1 MVDVLDSFQIA
12 LSLPDNSG
20 ERYYL
25 GQSESSNRMRGEKG
39 LALTL
44 PHKLRVF
51 CAVVREVDR
60 RLVVCAVLGPQSG
73 RLGGFE
79 GREGSSSSGL
89 VVAE

>member
-1 MVDVLDSFQIA
+1 
-12 LSLPDNSG
+12 
-20 ERYYL
+20 
-25 GQSESSNRMRGEKG
+25 MRGEKG

-79 GREGSSSSGL
+79 GREGSSSSGSSSRVVL
-89 VVAE
+89 LRGAVVAVVVAE